1 MTFIRLIPVILSAL
15 LLGAHFLRADLT
27 FLAVLLVLFP
37 VVLLVKREWVAR
49 LTQFVLVLG
58 GLEWLRSLLVLVAAR
73 REMGQSWTR
82 LAVILGVVAL
92 FTIGS
97 GLLFSFSGALRER
110 YRLSGATD
118 HDLTT

>member
-1 MTFIRLIPVILSAL
+1 MTFIRLIPVILSTL

-27 FLAVLLVLFP
+27 LLAVLIVLFP
-37 VVLLVKREWVAR
+37 VVLLAKREWVAR
-49 LTQFVLVLG
+49 LTQLVLLLG
-58 GLEWLRSLLVLVAAR
+58 GLEWVRTLLVLVAAR

-97 GLLFSFSGALRER
+97 GLLFSVSAALRER
-110 YRLSGATD
+110 YRLEKTCHGR
-118 HDLTT
+118 